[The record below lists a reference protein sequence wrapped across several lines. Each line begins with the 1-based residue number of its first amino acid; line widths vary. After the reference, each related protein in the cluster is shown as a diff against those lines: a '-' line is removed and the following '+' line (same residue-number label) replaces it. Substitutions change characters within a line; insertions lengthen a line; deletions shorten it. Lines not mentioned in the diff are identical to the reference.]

1 MTILNKT
8 PLCLAEVKE
17 YIKNLEEKKT
27 MEVYIKRFGNL
38 TKDKAEKLKEEL
50 TALNNPKINAEYTVK
65 IIDFLPKDAEDLNK
79 IMVDANLSEEESK
92 SILDVVK
99 KY

>member
-1 MTILNKT
+1 MAILNKT
-8 PLCLAEVKE
+8 PLCLAEGKE
-17 YIKNLEEKKT
+17 HIKNLEEKKT
-27 MEVYIKRFGNL
+27 MEAYIKRFGNL

-50 TALNNPKINAEYTVK
+50 IALNNPKINAEYTVK
-65 IIDFLPKDAEDLNK
+65 IIDFLPRDAEDLNK

>member
-17 YIKNLEEKKT
+17 HIKNLEEKKT
-27 MEVYIKRFGNL
+27 MEAYLKRFGSL
-38 TKDKAEKLKEEL
+38 TKDKADKLKEEL
-50 TALNNPKINAEYTVK
+50 IALNNPKMNAEYTVK

>member
-17 YIKNLEEKKT
+17 HIKNLEEKKT
-27 MEVYIKRFGNL
+27 MEAYIKRFGNL
-38 TKDKAEKLKEEL
+38 TKDKADKLKEEL
-50 TALNNPKINAEYTVK
+50 IALNNPKINAEYTVK

>member
-17 YIKNLEEKKT
+17 HIKNLEEKKT
-27 MEVYIKRFGNL
+27 METYLKRFGNL
-38 TKDKAEKLKEEL
+38 TKDKADKLKEEL

-79 IMVDANLSEEESK
+79 IMADANLSEEESK
-92 SILDVVK
+92 SILDVVE

>member
-1 MTILNKT
+1 MAILNKT
-8 PLCLAEVKE
+8 PLCLAVVKE
-17 YIKNLEEKKT
+17 HIKNLEEKKT
-27 MEVYIKRFGNL
+27 MEAYIKRFGNL

-50 TALNNPKINAEYTVK
+50 IALNNPKINAEYTVK